1 MTRRRTEIYVLI
13 GLAVVLA
20 ATFYYSK
27 TSPQAGSSGVFA
39 ENERFVPLDIREPR
53 LHTEML
59 ERLRKLEYSGTHR
72 NIFVATAP
80 PPVQG
85 AGQPQQAAP
94 ERFVGPRL
102 PPPPPPLQIPA
113 EFFGYETRRGSG
125 RRTAFFI
132 SGDDVLI
139 VAEGDTFLG
148 RYRLVRIGNDSAD
161 VEEIA
166 TGRHATVPIVQPPSE
181 SAGGPERPGAL

>member
-1 MTRRRTEIYVLI
+1 MTRRRTEVYLLI

-20 ATFYYSK
+20 ATLYYSK
-27 TSPQAGSSGVFA
+27 TSPSSGGAGVFA
-39 ENERFVPLDIREPR
+39 ENARFVPLDIREPR

-59 ERLRKLEYSGTHR
+59 ERLRKLGYEGTHR
-72 NIFVATAP
+72 NIFVASAP
-80 PPVQG
+80 PPVQALG
-85 AGQPQQAAP
+85 KPQPPP
-94 ERFVGPRL
+94 ERFVGPQP

-125 RRTAFFI
+125 GRTAFFT

-166 TGRHATVPIVQPPSE
+166 TGRHTTVPIVQAPSE
-181 SAGGPERPGAL
+181 SAGGQ

>member
-1 MTRRRTEIYVLI
+1 MNRRRTEIYLLI
-13 GLAVVLA
+13 GLAVVLG

-27 TSPQAGSSGVFA
+27 TGPSSSDTGVFA
-39 ENERFVPLDIREPR
+39 ENARFVPLDIREPR

-59 ERLRKLEYSGTHR
+59 ERLRKLGYEGTHR
-72 NIFVATAP
+72 NIFIATVPEPVQAPGKPQAP
-80 PPVQG
+80 PEQ
-85 AGQPQQAAP
+85 
-94 ERFVGPRL
+94 FVGPRL

-113 EFFGYETRRGSG
+113 EFFGYETLHGSG
-125 RRTAFFI
+125 RRTAFFT

-139 VAEGDTFLG
+139 VAEGDAFLG

-161 VEEIA
+161 MEEIA

-181 SAGGPERPGAL
+181 SAGGQ